1 MKKDTWLFEISPKN
15 KLIDLNLKEIW
26 RYKDLLFLFVKRD
39 IITKYKQTVLGPLW
53 YVIQPLFTSVIFTL
67 IFNNIANIP
76 TNSIPPFLFN
86 LAGITGWNYFKDC
99 LTETSDTFKK
109 NEAIFGKVYFPRVIM
124 PISIVFSNLI
134 KFSIQLLIFITF
146 YIYFLY
152 SGLDVNF
159 NVTILYLPILI
170 ISMGVLGL
178 GLGMIISSMVTKYRD
193 FTFLIGFGVQLLMYL
208 SAVVYPVDVA
218 LAKMQEYPIAS
229 KFIQYNPMT
238 TVIESFRKIVF
249 FNGEILLFD
258 LLYMLTIATIVFFI
272 GLLIFNK
279 TEKSFIDTI

>member
-1 MKKDTWLFEISPKN
+1 
-15 KLIDLNLKEIW
+15 
-26 RYKDLLFLFVKRD
+26 
-39 IITKYKQTVLGPLW
+39 
-53 YVIQPLFTSVIFTL
+53 
-67 IFNNIANIP
+67 
-76 TNSIPPFLFN
+76 
-86 LAGITGWNYFKDC
+86 
-99 LTETSDTFKK
+99 
-109 NEAIFGKVYFPRVIM
+109 M

>member
-15 KLIDLNLKEIW
+15 NLIDLNLKEIW

-258 LLYMLTIATIVFFI
+258 LLYMLTIAAIVFFI